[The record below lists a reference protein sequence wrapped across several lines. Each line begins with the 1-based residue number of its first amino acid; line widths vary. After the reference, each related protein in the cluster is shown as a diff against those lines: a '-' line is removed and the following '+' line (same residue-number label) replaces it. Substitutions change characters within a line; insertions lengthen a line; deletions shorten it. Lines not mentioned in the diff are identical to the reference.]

1 MQQTL
6 RSLVFRFLAF
16 SIATVASA
24 QTGAEIERAA
34 AYLAKT
40 RDAVLTST
48 AGLSAAQLAFKAAPE
63 KWSVAEVLEHIAAT
77 EEHMMALIVNQ
88 VMSAPPRPA
97 GEDVK
102 AIDDF
107 VLKAIPNRASKLK
120 APEPL
125 VPTKRFGSAEGSR
138 KAFAASRAKTI
149 AFLKETKGLRDHAV
163 DSPLGRRLDP
173 YQWVLFIAAHSDR
186 HHQQIEE
193 VKAAAGFPAR

>member
-1 MQQTL
+1 MKSRFRNAFL
-6 RSLVFRFLAF
+6 LLLSLLLPVV
-16 SIATVASA
+16 SPA
-24 QTGAEIERAA
+24 QTAAEIERAT

-40 RDAVLTST
+40 RDAVLASVR
-48 AGLSAAQLAFKAAPE
+48 GLSAEQLAFKPAPE
-63 KWSVAEVLEHIAAT
+63 KWSVAEVLEHIGAT
-77 EEHMMALIVNQ
+77 EDYLMGVILKQ

-125 VPTKRFGSAEGSR
+125 VPTKRFGSVEGSR
-138 KAFAASRAKTI
+138 KHFAESRAATI
-149 AFLKETKGLRDHAV
+149 AFVKETKGLRDHAI
-163 DSPLGRRLDP
+163 DSPLGHRLDA

-186 HHQQIEE
+186 HQQQIEE
-193 VKAAAGFPAR
+193 VKADAKFPKS